1 MTTSLIL
8 MIMLWAEAGSIFE
21 RKVKGLTDPMAKD
34 TLIKIKADSKSSQDL
49 NFKNISQN
57 LIIQDPLAE

>member
-1 MTTSLIL
+1 MTTSLIF

-21 RKVKGLTDPMAKD
+21 RKVKGLTDLMAKD

-49 NFKNISQN
+49 NFKI
-57 LIIQDPLAE
+57 LVKT